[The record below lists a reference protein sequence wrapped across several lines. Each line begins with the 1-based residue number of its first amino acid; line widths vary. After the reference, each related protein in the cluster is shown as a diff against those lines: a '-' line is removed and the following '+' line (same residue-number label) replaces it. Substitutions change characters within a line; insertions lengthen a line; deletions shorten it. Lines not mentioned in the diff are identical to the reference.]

1 MKFKI
6 MAILMVGL
14 LLLNGCGKA
23 SEIPAKTALS
33 TPKST
38 MKTLT
43 IYSIDSDTMSLIPV
57 VVKKEEKTLT
67 AEYITYLVTQ
77 NLEDEDVKFIKNF
90 ILSSGSLKE
99 IAKEYGVTY
108 PTVRL
113 RLDRL
118 IQSIEMS
125 ESREQDHYVSLVKR
139 LAINDKIDFETAKI
153 LISEYRKEVE
163 GK

>member
-14 LLLNGCGKA
+14 LLLNGCGEA

-43 IYSIDSDTMSLIPV
+43 IYAIDSDTMSLIPV

-77 NLEDEDVKFIKNF
+77 NLEDEDVRVDHVEQQKNVVVVSF
-90 ILSSGSLKE
+90 DSK
-99 IAKEYGVTY
+99 AK
-108 PTVRL
+108 P
-113 RLDRL
+113 
-118 IQSIEMS
+118 
-125 ESREQDHYVSLVKR
+125 VKR
-139 LAINDKIDFETAKI
+139 CSKQMETLILNCFASSLLDNVKDCKKII
-153 LISEYRKEVE
+153 YRCKNKRYKSSHRSFGFNEVYASA
-163 GK
+163 

>member
-1 MKFKI
+1 M
-6 MAILMVGL
+6 
-14 LLLNGCGKA
+14 
-23 SEIPAKTALS
+23 
-33 TPKST
+33 
-38 MKTLT
+38 T
-43 IYSIDSDTMSLIPV
+43 IEV
-57 VVKKEEKTLT
+57 VPEWM
-67 AEYITYLVTQ
+67 I

-99 IAKEYGVTY
+99 IANEYGVTY